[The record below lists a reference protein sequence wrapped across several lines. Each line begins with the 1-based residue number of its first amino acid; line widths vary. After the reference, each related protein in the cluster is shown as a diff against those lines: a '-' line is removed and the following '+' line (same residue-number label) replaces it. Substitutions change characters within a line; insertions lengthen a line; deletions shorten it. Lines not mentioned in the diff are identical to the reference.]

1 MARRLYTLLLWLL
14 LPLMLLRLFWR
25 GRKLPGYRH
34 NVLERL
40 GFYRTQVNQPLI
52 WLHAVS
58 VGETRAAAPLV
69 QALKQRFPD
78 HSILLTH
85 MTPTGRETGRQLFG
99 DGVVQ
104 TYLPYDYP
112 IAIRRFLRHFRPTAG
127 LLLETE
133 LWPNLAYVCK
143 RQNTPLLLVNAR
155 LSERSARGY
164 RRVRALIQPALAS
177 LAGLAAQTSEDALRL
192 EQLGAPSA
200 TITGN
205 LKFDI
210 APPEELVE
218 RGRAWRNA
226 FGDRAVWLAAST
238 RDGEEELI
246 FDMLEK
252 LADDKALLILVP
264 RHPQRFEEVA
274 KLAESRGLKVQRRSQ
289 TTVVEPATQIWLGD
303 SMGEMYAYY
312 AASDLAVIGGSIL
325 PFGGQNLIE
334 ACAVGTPVL
343 LGEHTEN
350 FADVARQAIEAGAAL
365 RVQQRE
371 DWPKIVAELLTDA
384 ARRQAMG
391 QAGQAFAARHRG
403 ATERTMAHIM
413 RLLSVG

>member
-25 GRKLPGYRH
+25 GRRLPGYRH
-34 NVLERL
+34 HVLERL
-40 GFYRTQVNQPLI
+40 GFYRRCAKQPVI

-69 QALKQRFPD
+69 EALRQRYPD
-78 HSILLTH
+78 HTILLTH

-99 DGVVQ
+99 DTVLQ
-104 TYLPYDYP
+104 AYLPYDFP
-112 IAIRRFLRHFRPTAG
+112 FAIRRFLRHFRPTAG

-133 LWPNLAYVCK
+133 LWPNLAQVC
-143 RQNTPLLLVNAR
+143 RQLHTPLLLVNAR
-155 LSERSARGY
+155 LSERSARRY
-164 RRVRALIQPALAS
+164 RRIRPLIEPALKALS
-177 LAGLAAQTSEDALRL
+177 GLAAQTAADARRL
-192 EQLGAPSA
+192 EQLGAPAA

-210 APPEELVE
+210 SPPQELVE
-218 RGRAWRNA
+218 RGRAWRQA
-226 FGDRAVWLAAST
+226 AGQRLVWLAGST
-238 RDGEEELI
+238 RDGEEALVL
-246 FDMLEK
+246 DMLAR
-252 LADDKALLILVP
+252 LADDTALLILVP
-264 RHPQRFEEVA
+264 RHPQRFDEVA
-274 KLAESRGLKVQRRSQ
+274 RLVQSRGLALQRRSE
-289 TTVVEPATQIWLGD
+289 TMTIAPSTRVWLGD

-343 LGEHTEN
+343 LGMHTEN

-365 RVQQRE
+365 RVAQLQNWPENLQTLLQDRSKRE
-371 DWPKIVAELLTDA
+371 
-384 ARRQAMG
+384 AMG

-403 ATERTMAHIM
+403 ATERTMAYIE
-413 RLLSVG
+413 RWLS

>member
-40 GFYRTQVNQPLI
+40 GIYRTAVKQPVI

-69 QALKQRFPD
+69 QALRQRFPT
-78 HSILLTH
+78 HTILLTH

-99 DGVVQ
+99 DSVMQ
-104 TYLPYDYP
+104 AYLPYDYP
-112 IAIRRFLRHFRPTAG
+112 CAIRRFLRHFRPTAG

-133 LWPNLAYVCK
+133 LWPNLAHVCK

-155 LSERSARGY
+155 LSERSARRY
-164 RRVRALIQPALAS
+164 QRIRALIRPALAS
-177 LAGLAAQTSEDALRL
+177 LSGLAAQTGEDARRL
-192 EQLGAPSA
+192 EQLGAPA
-200 TITGN
+200 GIVTGN

-218 RGRAWRNA
+218 RGRAWRKA

-312 AASDLAVIGGSIL
+312 AASDLAVIGGSIR

-371 DWPKIVAELLTDA
+371 DWPKIVVELLTDA